1 MALLIAGARA
11 LPPKSEVAQLFH
23 FLLRNESQ
31 DVSVAPQRKPPKPT
45 CSRLLAAARPEGS
58 PVNRTDLRRLTCH
71 RLFNIAQQIR
81 SALAYATT
89 AG

>member
-31 DVSVAPQRKPPKPT
+31 DVSVAPQRKPPKPN
-45 CSRLLAAARPEGS
+45 L
-58 PVNRTDLRRLTCH
+58 
-71 RLFNIAQQIR
+71 
-81 SALAYATT
+81 
-89 AG
+89 